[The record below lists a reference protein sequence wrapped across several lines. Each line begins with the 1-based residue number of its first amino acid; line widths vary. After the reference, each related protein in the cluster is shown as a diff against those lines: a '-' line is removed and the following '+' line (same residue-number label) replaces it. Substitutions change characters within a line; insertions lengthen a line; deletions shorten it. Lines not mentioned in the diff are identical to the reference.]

1 MCTSVNNHHATLIGT
16 GVSGRVVT
24 LLTLAAFINYVD
36 RGNLATAS
44 PLIRDQFAFSNAQLG
59 VLMSAFFW
67 TYAPAQLPAG
77 WFAERL
83 DARRVLAA
91 GLAIWGAATALTGVA
106 NGFLMLLA
114 LRVILGL
121 GESVMYPASFKILA
135 REALEA
141 QRGRA
146 NGFLAAGQL
155 CGPAFGT
162 LAGGLLMAWLGWRV
176 VFVVFGCASVL
187 WLWPWLKTPR
197 TATLQRLLDTRD
209 CPSIAMILSRREL
222 WGSCLGHFCQAYA
235 LYLVLSWL
243 PMYLVKERG
252 FSLPAMAQIGAGVY
266 ALSALASVLT
276 GWVSDRWLTAGA
288 STNRVRMTGLLT
300 GLAGIVVCMSICAL
314 ASPLVSVL
322 AMVGCGICLGIVTP
336 AVFATVQTL
345 AGREAAARWQ
355 GMQGFFANSAGIIA
369 PVITGV
375 VVDRTGAFAAGF
387 LIAAVLA
394 VMGMIAYGLI
404 VRRIEPI
411 DWRARGRLIPTPS
424 SLA

>member
-1 MCTSVNNHHATLIGT
+1 
-16 GVSGRVVT
+16 
-24 LLTLAAFINYVD
+24 
-36 RGNLATAS
+36 
-44 PLIRDQFAFSNAQLG
+44 
-59 VLMSAFFW
+59 MS
-67 TYAPAQLPAG
+67 
-77 WFAERL
+77 
-83 DARRVLAA
+83 
-91 GLAIWGAATALTGVA
+91 WGAATALTGLA
-106 NGFLMLLA
+106 SGFLMLLI
-114 LRVILGL
+114 LRVMLGL

-135 REALEA
+135 SEALEA

-197 TATLQRLLDTRD
+197 TATVQRLLDTRD

-243 PMYLVKERG
+243 PIYLVKERG

-266 ALSALASVLT
+266 ALAALASVLT
-276 GWVSDRWLTAGA
+276 GWGSDRWLAAGA
-288 STNRVRMTGLLT
+288 STNRVRMTGLLA
-300 GLAGIVVCMSICAL
+300 GLAGIVVCMTVCAL
-314 ASPLVSVL
+314 AGPLASVL
-322 AMVGCGICLGIVTP
+322 AMLGCGICLGIVTP
-336 AVFATVQTL
+336 ALFATVQTL
-345 AGREAAARWQ
+345 AGPEAAARWQ
-355 GMQGFFANSAGIIA
+355 GMQSFFANSAGIIA

-375 VVDRTGAFAAGF
+375 VVDRTGAFSAGF

-394 VMGMIAYGLI
+394 VVGMIAYGLI

-411 DWRARGRLIPTPS
+411 EWPATGGLVPTPP
-424 SLA
+424 